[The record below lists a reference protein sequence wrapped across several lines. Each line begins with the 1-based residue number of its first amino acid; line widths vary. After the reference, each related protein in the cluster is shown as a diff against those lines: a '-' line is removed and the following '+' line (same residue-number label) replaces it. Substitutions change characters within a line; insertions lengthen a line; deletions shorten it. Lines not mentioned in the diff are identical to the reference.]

1 MGIDLGSVARRP
13 AELEVEVAAFLPAEI
28 TQPTPHD
35 GKPRLALGIGL
46 ATASHDEA
54 NAPHPGRLRARARGR
69 ERRARYQRQNFPA
82 SYATHPH
89 HSGAAR
95 VSHGA

>member
-1 MGIDLGSVARRP
+1 
-13 AELEVEVAAFLPAEI
+13 VEIAAFLPAEI
-28 TQPTPHD
+28 TQPAPHD

-46 ATASHDEA
+46 ATASHEEA
-54 NAPHPGRLRARARGR
+54 DAPHPGRLRARPRGR
-69 ERRARYQRQNFPA
+69 ERRARYQRQNVPA
-82 SYATHPH
+82 SYDTHLH